1 MSSINTSNYWSSSA
15 STNKGMSG
23 LVSGMDTESMV
34 EQMLSGTQSKIDAQ
48 QALKQQT
55 LWKQEIYRDMITTIN
70 DFRNKYFNFSVDA
83 SSSKNFA
90 SSAFFN
96 TMQAAVKSGSGLNVV
111 GADSSALTGDMRVKI
126 KQLAETASIESAST
140 VSLSPDKVEGDVFT
154 KGLNTLTLNFK
165 QKMDDGT
172 TKDVAV
178 DVDLTGATDM
188 NQVVQKITKA
198 LSDEKVDGVLVENID
213 GKLQFTVNKDNK
225 FTYQSAG
232 GSQFAMAMAGFN
244 GGSTIETNSTGQSV
258 IKVKG
263 KFEQDPKV
271 DMTFDV
277 NLDGIT
283 KTITLKDVTAA
294 QLQGADVI
302 DSINDQLKKAFGV
315 TGGEQNIKVER
326 VGDDISGY
334 SLKFTMSKK
343 LTDEKGH
350 SFTLTGADLTTL
362 GITPGSSSV
371 VSYSTKLSDL
381 EKLTGTKLQKVEID
395 QEEDGTPIMGYAFT
409 LNGETFKFKEDATL
423 GDVINGVNDS
433 DAGVKISYSALSDTF
448 VMETTSSGAGF
459 SISVDDDQSN
469 VLNAIFGNIS
479 KGTKVAGK
487 DAIVEVNGVETTRSS
502 NTFTINGITMEL
514 TKANPAEEI
523 VIGTERDIDT
533 IVEGFKSFVE
543 DYNAMLEKLNGYM
556 DEDPDYKDYAPL
568 TDAQKK
574 EMTENQIK
582 LWEEKAKK
590 GLVRR
595 DSTVEA
601 FLSEMRTIMYTTP
614 GGSNISLY
622 NIGIETGNYK
632 DQGKL
637 VLDETALRNAL
648 ASNPGGVEQ
657 LFTQAQDGLAKL
669 LDNSLKNVAN
679 TSSGS
684 PGMLVQ
690 MAGLK
695 GYSSEKNNTLSQQ
708 ITSIEDRIE
717 QLKSIYEKQKERYWK
732 QFNTMERVL
741 ANMSAQSNYLSS
753 QFFSY

>member
-34 EQMLSGTQSKIDAQ
+34 EQMLSGTQSKIDTQ

-126 KQLAETASIESAST
+126 KQLAETASIEST
-140 VSLSPDKVEGDVFT
+140 VSLSPDEVKGDVFT

-165 QKMDDGT
+165 QKMADGT
-172 TKDVAV
+172 TQDVAV
-178 DVDLTGATDM
+178 DVDLTGATNMD
-188 NQVVQKITKA
+188 QVVQKITGA
-198 LSDEKVDGVLVENID
+198 LSAQKVDGVLVENID

-263 KFEQDPKV
+263 EFEQDPKV

-371 VSYSTKLSDL
+371 VSYSTKLSSL
-381 EKLTGTKLQKVEID
+381 AGVQTGSNGK
-395 QEEDGTPIMGYAFT
+395 YSFN
-409 LNGETFKFKEDATL
+409 LNGETFEFEADATL
-423 GDVINGVNDS
+423 GDLINTVNDS
-433 DAGVKISYSALSDTF
+433 DAGVKISYSSLSDTF

-459 SISVDDDQSN
+459 GIEIDDTASG
-469 VLNAIFGNIS
+469 LLKGIFGS
-479 KGTKVAGK
+479 AGGLDTGKVSIKGK

-582 LWEEKAKK
+582 LWEEKAKM

-614 GGSNISLY
+614 DGSDIALY
-622 NIGIETGNYK
+622 NIGIETGDYK

-648 ASNPGGVEQ
+648 ASDPGGVEQ

-684 PGMLVQ
+684 PGVLVQ

-695 GYSSEKNNTLSQQ
+695 GYSSEKNNTLSREVV
-708 ITSIEDRIE
+708 SIEDRIE

-732 QFNTMERVL
+732 QFNTMEQVL

>member
-15 STNKGMSG
+15 SSNKGMSG
-23 LVSGMDTESMV
+23 MISGMDTESMV

-48 QALKQQT
+48 EALKQQT

-83 SSSKNFA
+83 SSSMNFA
-90 SSAFFN
+90 SGAFFN
-96 TMQAAVKSGSGLNVV
+96 TMKAAVQGGSGLNIV

-126 KQLAETASIESAST
+126 KQLAETARMEST
-140 VSLSPDKVEGDVFT
+140 VSLSPDEVQGQVFT
-154 KGLNTLTLNFK
+154 NNLNTLTLNFK
-165 QKMDDGT
+165 QKMADGT
-172 TKDVAV
+172 TQDVAV

-188 NQVVQKITKA
+188 GQVAQKITDA
-198 LSDEKVDGVLVENID
+198 LSAQKVDGVLVENID

-294 QLQGADVI
+294 SITDGTVEK
-302 DSINDQLKKAFGV
+302 SINDQLKKAFGV
-315 TGGEQNIKVER
+315 STGSNGEEANVQVK
-326 VGDDISGY
+326 
-334 SLKFTMSKK
+334 LKNGKLTFTMSEK
-343 LTDEKGH
+343 LTNEKGH

-371 VSYSTKLSDL
+371 VSYSTKLSSL
-381 EKLTGTKLQKVEID
+381 AGVQTAPNGK
-395 QEEDGTPIMGYAFT
+395 YSFN
-409 LNGETFKFKEDATL
+409 LNGETFEFEADATL
-423 GDVINGVNDS
+423 GDLINTVNDS
-433 DAGVKISYSALSDTF
+433 DAGVKISYSSLSDTF

-459 SISVDDDQSN
+459 GIEIDDTASG
-469 VLNAIFGNIS
+469 LLKGIFGNAQGLDS
-479 KGTKVAGK
+479 GTVSIRGK
-487 DAIVEVNGVETTRSS
+487 DAIVEIDGVETTRSS
-502 NTFTINGITMEL
+502 NTITINGITMEL
-514 TKANPAEEI
+514 TKADPNEEI
-523 VIGTERDIDT
+523 VIGTERDVDK
-533 IVEGFKSFVE
+533 IVEGFKSFIE
-543 DYNAMLEKLNGYM
+543 DYNAMLDKLNGYM
-556 DEDPDYKDYAPL
+556 NEDPEYKDYAPL
-568 TDAQKK
+568 TEEQKK
-574 EMTENQIK
+574 EMTESQIK
-582 LWEEKAKK
+582 LWEEKAKT

-614 GGSNISLY
+614 EGSNIALY

-632 DQGKL
+632 EKGKL

-648 ASNPGGVEQ
+648 ANDPSGVEQ

-669 LDNSLKNVAN
+669 LDDSLKNVAN

-690 MAGLK
+690 MAGAK
-695 GYSSEKNNTLSQQ
+695 GYSSEGNNTLSREVV
-708 ITSIEDRIE
+708 SIEDRIE

-732 QFNTMERVL
+732 QFNTMEQVL
-741 ANMSAQSNYLSS
+741 ANMSAQSSYLSS

>member
-15 STNKGMSG
+15 SSNKGMSG
-23 LVSGMDTESMV
+23 MISGMDTESMV

-48 QALKQQT
+48 EALKQQT

-83 SSSKNFA
+83 SSSMNFA
-90 SSAFFN
+90 SGAFFN
-96 TMQAAVKSGSGLNVV
+96 TMKAAVQGGSGLNIV

-126 KQLAETASIESAST
+126 KQLAETARMEST
-140 VSLSPDKVEGDVFT
+140 VSLSPDEVQGQVFT
-154 KGLNTLTLNFK
+154 NNLNTLTLNFK
-165 QKMDDGT
+165 QTMDDGST
-172 TKDVAV
+172 QNVAV
-178 DVDLTGATDM
+178 NVDLAGAADM
-188 NQVVQKITKA
+188 DQVVQKITAA
-198 LSDEKVDGVLVENID
+198 LSSNGVDGVKVENVD
-213 GKLQFTVNKDNK
+213 GKLQMTVDKDNE

-232 GSQFAMAMAGFN
+232 GSQFAMKMAGFSA
-244 GGSTIETNSTGQSV
+244 GVTTEKSESGESV

-263 KFEQDPKV
+263 KFDQDPKV
-271 DMTFDV
+271 GMTFDV

-283 KTITLKDVTAA
+283 KTITLKDVTVA
-294 QLQGADVI
+294 QMQGDDVKN
-302 DSINDQLKKAFGV
+302 SINDQLKKAFGV
-315 TGGEQNIKVER
+315 TNGEQNMKVEK
-326 VGDDISGY
+326 VGDASSGY

-371 VSYSTKLSDL
+371 VSYSTKLSSL
-381 EKLTGTKLQKVEID
+381 AGVQTGSNGK
-395 QEEDGTPIMGYAFT
+395 YSFT
-409 LNGETFKFKEDATL
+409 LNGETFEFEADATL
-423 GDVINGVNDS
+423 GDLINTVNDS
-433 DAGVKISYSALSDTF
+433 DAGVKISYSSLSDTF

-502 NTFTINGITMEL
+502 NTITINGITMEL
-514 TKANPAEEI
+514 TKADPNEEI
-523 VIGTERDIDT
+523 VIGTERDVDK
-533 IVEGFKSFVE
+533 IVEGFKSFIE
-543 DYNAMLEKLNGYM
+543 DYNAMLDKLNGYM
-556 DEDPDYKDYAPL
+556 NEDPEYKDYAPL
-568 TDAQKK
+568 TEEQKK
-574 EMTENQIK
+574 EMTESQIK
-582 LWEEKAKK
+582 LWEEKAKT

-614 GGSNISLY
+614 EGSNIALY

-632 DQGKL
+632 EKGKL

-648 ASNPGGVEQ
+648 ANDPSGVEQ

-669 LDNSLKNVAN
+669 LDDSLKNVAN

-690 MAGLK
+690 MAGAK
-695 GYSSEKNNTLSQQ
+695 GYSSEGNNMLSREVV
-708 ITSIEDRIE
+708 SIEDRIE

-732 QFNTMERVL
+732 QFNTMEQVL

>member
-15 STNKGMSG
+15 SSNKGMSG
-23 LVSGMDTESMV
+23 MISGMDTESMV

-48 QALKQQT
+48 EALKQQT

-83 SSSKNFA
+83 SSSMNFA
-90 SSAFFN
+90 SGAFFN
-96 TMQAAVKSGSGLNVV
+96 TMKAAVQGGSGLNIV

-126 KQLAETASIESAST
+126 KQLAETASIEST
-140 VSLSPDKVEGDVFT
+140 VSLSPDEVQGQVFT
-154 KGLNTLTLNFK
+154 NNLNTLTLNFK
-165 QKMDDGT
+165 QTMDDGST
-172 TKDVAV
+172 QNVAV
-178 DVDLTGATDM
+178 NVDLAGAADM
-188 NQVVQKITKA
+188 DQVVQKITAA
-198 LSDEKVDGVLVENID
+198 LSSNGVDGVKVENVD
-213 GKLQFTVNKDNK
+213 GKLQMTVDKDNE

-232 GSQFAMAMAGFN
+232 GSQFAMKMAGFSA
-244 GGSTIETNSTGQSV
+244 GVTTEKSESGESV

-263 KFEQDPKV
+263 EFDQDPKV

-283 KTITLKDVTAA
+283 KTITLKDVTVA
-294 QLQGADVI
+294 QMQGDDVKN
-302 DSINDQLKKAFGV
+302 SINDQLKKAFGV
-315 TGGEQNIKVER
+315 TNGKQNIKVEK
-326 VGDDISGY
+326 VGDASSGY

-371 VSYSTKLSDL
+371 VSYSTKLSS
-381 EKLTGTKLQKVEID
+381 LTGVQTGSNGK
-395 QEEDGTPIMGYAFT
+395 YSFN
-409 LNGETFKFKEDATL
+409 LNGETFEFEADATL
-423 GDVINGVNDS
+423 GDLINTVNDS
-433 DAGVKISYSALSDTF
+433 DAGVKISYSSLSDTF

-514 TKANPAEEI
+514 TKANPNEEI
-523 VIGTERDIDT
+523 VIGTERDVDK
-533 IVEGFKSFVE
+533 IVEGFKSFIE
-543 DYNAMLEKLNGYM
+543 DYNAMLDKLNGYM
-556 DEDPDYKDYAPL
+556 NEDPEYKDYAPL
-568 TDAQKK
+568 TEEQKK
-574 EMTENQIK
+574 EMTESQIK
-582 LWEEKAKK
+582 LWEEKAKT

-614 GGSNISLY
+614 EGSNIALY

-632 DQGKL
+632 EKGKL

-648 ASNPGGVEQ
+648 ANDPSGVEQ

-669 LDNSLKNVAN
+669 LDDSLKNVAN

-690 MAGLK
+690 MAGAK
-695 GYSSEKNNTLSQQ
+695 GYSSEGNNTLSREVV
-708 ITSIEDRIE
+708 SIEDRIE

-732 QFNTMERVL
+732 QFNTMEQVL
-741 ANMSAQSNYLSS
+741 ANMSSQSSYIQS
-753 QFFSY
+753 QFYSY

>member
-15 STNKGMSG
+15 SSNKGMSG
-23 LVSGMDTESMV
+23 MISGMDTESMV

-48 QALKQQT
+48 EALKQQT

-83 SSSKNFA
+83 SSSMNFA
-90 SSAFFN
+90 SGAFFN
-96 TMQAAVKSGSGLNVV
+96 TMKAAVQGGSGLNIV

-126 KQLAETASIESAST
+126 KQLAETARMEST
-140 VSLSPDKVEGDVFT
+140 VSLSPDEVQGQVFT
-154 KGLNTLTLNFK
+154 NNLNTLTLNFK
-165 QKMDDGT
+165 QTMDDGST
-172 TKDVAV
+172 QNVAV
-178 DVDLTGATDM
+178 NVDLAGAADM
-188 NQVVQKITKA
+188 DQVVQKITAA
-198 LSDEKVDGVLVENID
+198 LSSNGVDGVKVENVD
-213 GKLQFTVNKDNK
+213 GKLQMTVDKDNE

-232 GSQFAMAMAGFN
+232 GSQFAMKMAGFSA
-244 GGSTIETNSTGQSV
+244 GVTTEKSESGESV

-263 KFEQDPKV
+263 EFDQDPKV

-283 KTITLKDVTAA
+283 KTITLKDVTVA
-294 QLQGADVI
+294 QMQGGDVI
-302 DSINDQLKKAFGV
+302 NSINDQLKKAFGV
-315 TGGEQNIKVER
+315 TNGEQNMKVEK
-326 VGDDISGY
+326 VGDASSGY

-371 VSYSTKLSDL
+371 VSYSTKLSSL
-381 EKLTGTKLQKVEID
+381 AGVQTGSNGK
-395 QEEDGTPIMGYAFT
+395 YSFN
-409 LNGETFKFKEDATL
+409 LNGETFEFEADATL
-423 GDVINGVNDS
+423 GDLINTVNDS

-502 NTFTINGITMEL
+502 NTITINGITMEL
-514 TKANPAEEI
+514 TKADPNEEI
-523 VIGTERDIDT
+523 VIGTERDVDK
-533 IVEGFKSFVE
+533 IVEGFKSFIE
-543 DYNAMLEKLNGYM
+543 DYNAMLDKLNGYM
-556 DEDPDYKDYAPL
+556 NEDPEYKDYAPL
-568 TDAQKK
+568 TEEQKK
-574 EMTENQIK
+574 EMTESQIK
-582 LWEEKAKK
+582 LWEEKAKT

-614 GGSNISLY
+614 EGSNIALY

-632 DQGKL
+632 EKGKL

-648 ASNPGGVEQ
+648 ANDPSGVEQ

-669 LDNSLKNVAN
+669 LDDSLKNVAN

-690 MAGLK
+690 MAGAK
-695 GYSSEKNNTLSQQ
+695 GYSSEGNNTLSREVV
-708 ITSIEDRIE
+708 SIEDRIE

-732 QFNTMERVL
+732 QFNTMEQVL
-741 ANMSAQSNYLSS
+741 ANMSSQSSYIQS
-753 QFFSY
+753 QFYSY

>member
-15 STNKGMSG
+15 SSNKGMSG
-23 LVSGMDTESMV
+23 MISGMDTESMV

-48 QALKQQT
+48 EALKQQT

-83 SSSKNFA
+83 SSSMNFA
-90 SSAFFN
+90 SGAFFN
-96 TMQAAVKSGSGLNVV
+96 TMKAAVQGGSGLNIV

-126 KQLAETASIESAST
+126 KQLAETARMEST
-140 VSLSPDKVEGDVFT
+140 VSLSPDEVQGQVFT
-154 KGLNTLTLNFK
+154 NNLNTLTLNFK
-165 QKMDDGT
+165 QTMDDGST
-172 TKDVAV
+172 QNVAV
-178 DVDLTGATDM
+178 NVDLAGATDM

-198 LSDEKVDGVLVENID
+198 LSDEKVDGVLVKNID

-232 GSQFAMAMAGFN
+232 GSQFAMAMAGFSA
-244 GGSTIETNSTGQSV
+244 GVTTEKSESGESV

-263 KFEQDPKV
+263 KFDQDPKV

-283 KTITLKDVTAA
+283 KTITLKDVTVA
-294 QLQGADVI
+294 QMQGDDVI
-302 DSINDQLKKAFGV
+302 NSINDQLKKAFGV
-315 TGGEQNIKVER
+315 TNGEQNMKVEK
-326 VGDDISGY
+326 VGDASSGY
-334 SLKFTMSKK
+334 SLKFSMSQK
-343 LTDEKGH
+343 LTTGKGH

-381 EKLTGTKLQKVEID
+381 AGVQADSNGK
-395 QEEDGTPIMGYAFT
+395 YSFT
-409 LNGETFKFKEDATL
+409 LNGETFEFEADATL
-423 GDVINGVNDS
+423 GDLINTVNDS
-433 DAGVKISYSALSDTF
+433 DAGVKISYSSLSDTF

-459 SISVDDDQSN
+459 GISVDDDQSN

-514 TKANPAEEI
+514 TKADPNEEI
-523 VIGTERDIDT
+523 VIGTERDVDK
-533 IVEGFKSFVE
+533 IVEGFKSFIE
-543 DYNAMLEKLNGYM
+543 DYNAMLDKLNGYM
-556 DEDPDYKDYAPL
+556 NEDPEYKDYAPL
-568 TDAQKK
+568 TEEQKK

-614 GGSNISLY
+614 EGSNIALY

-632 DQGKL
+632 EKGKL
-637 VLDETALRNAL
+637 VLDENALRNAL
-648 ASNPGGVEQ
+648 ANDPSGVEQ

-669 LDNSLKNVAN
+669 LDDSLKNVAN

-690 MAGLK
+690 MAGAK
-695 GYSSEKNNTLSQQ
+695 GYSSEGNNTLSREVV
-708 ITSIEDRIE
+708 SIEDRIE

-732 QFNTMERVL
+732 QFNTMEQVL
-741 ANMSAQSNYLSS
+741 ANMSSQSSYIQS
-753 QFFSY
+753 QFYSY

>member
-1 MSSINTSNYWSSSA
+1 MSSISTSNYWSSSA

-83 SSSKNFA
+83 SSNMNFA

-96 TMQAAVKSGSGLNVV
+96 TMQAAVKSGSGLNIV

-126 KQLAETASIESAST
+126 KQLAETARIESAKDG
-140 VSLSPDKVEGDVFT
+140 LKSPDVVVGEVFT
-154 KGLNTLTLNFK
+154 NKLNTLTLNFK
-165 QKMDDGT
+165 QKMDDGST
-172 TKDVAV
+172 QDVAV
-178 DVDLTGATDM
+178 DVDLTDATDM
-188 NQVVQKITKA
+188 EKVKEKITSA
-198 LSDEKVDGVLVENID
+198 LSTQKVDGVLVENID
-213 GKLQFTVNKDNK
+213 GKLQITVNKDND
-225 FTYQSAG
+225 FTYQSAS
-232 GSQFAMAMAGFN
+232 GSQFAMAMAGFSA
-244 GGSTIETNSTGQSV
+244 GSTIETNATGQSV

-263 KFEQDPKV
+263 EFEQDPTV

-283 KTITLKDVTAA
+283 KTITLKDVTSASITD
-294 QLQGADVI
+294 GTVVK
-302 DSINDQLKKAFGV
+302 SINDQLKKAFGV
-315 TGGEQNIKVER
+315 SPIINEHGTEVGEEANVQAKLED
-326 VGDDISGY
+326 G
-334 SLKFTMSKK
+334 K
-343 LTDEKGH
+343 LTFSMSDRLTNKEKGH

-371 VSYSTKLSDL
+371 VSYSTKLSS
-381 EKLTGTKLQKVEID
+381 LQGVQTNGK
-395 QEEDGTPIMGYAFT
+395 YSFT
-409 LNGETFKFKEDATL
+409 LNGETFEFEADATL
-423 GDVINGVNDS
+423 GDLINTVNDS
-433 DAGVKISYSALSDTF
+433 DAGVKISYASLSDTF

-459 SISVDDDQSN
+459 GIEIDDTASG
-469 VLNAIFGNIS
+469 LLKGIFGNAEGLDS
-479 KGTKVAGK
+479 GTVSIKGK
-487 DAIVEVNGVETTRSS
+487 DAIVEIDGVETTRSS
-502 NTFTINGITMEL
+502 NTFTVNGITMEL
-514 TKANPAEEI
+514 TKANPDEEI
-523 VIGTERDIDT
+523 VIGTERDIDK

-543 DYNAMLEKLNGYM
+543 DYNAMLDKLNGYM
-556 DEDPDYKDYAPL
+556 DEDPEYKDYAPL

-582 LWEEKAKK
+582 LWEEKAKT

-614 GGSNISLY
+614 EGSNIALY

-648 ASNPGGVEQ
+648 ASDPGGVEQ

-708 ITSIEDRIE
+708 IVSIEDRIE

-732 QFNTMERVL
+732 QFNTMEQVL
-741 ANMSAQSNYLSS
+741 ANMSAQSSYLSS

>member
-15 STNKGMSG
+15 SSNKGMSG
-23 LVSGMDTESMV
+23 MISGMDTESMV

-48 QALKQQT
+48 EALKQQT

-83 SSSKNFA
+83 SSSMNFA
-90 SSAFFN
+90 SGAFFN
-96 TMQAAVKSGSGLNVV
+96 TMKAAVQGGSGLNIV

-126 KQLAETASIESAST
+126 KQLAETARMEST
-140 VSLSPDKVEGDVFT
+140 VSLSPDEVQGQVFT
-154 KGLNTLTLNFK
+154 NNLNTLTLNFK
-165 QKMDDGT
+165 QTMDDGST
-172 TKDVAV
+172 QNVAV
-178 DVDLTGATDM
+178 NVDLAGATDM

-198 LSDEKVDGVLVENID
+198 LSDEKVDGVLVKNID

-232 GSQFAMAMAGFN
+232 GSQFAMAMAGFSA
-244 GGSTIETNSTGQSV
+244 GVTTEKSESGESV

-263 KFEQDPKV
+263 KFDQDPKV

-283 KTITLKDVTAA
+283 KTITLKDVTVA
-294 QLQGADVI
+294 QMQGDDVI
-302 DSINDQLKKAFGV
+302 NSINDQLKKAFGV
-315 TGGEQNIKVER
+315 TNGEQNMKVEK
-326 VGDDISGY
+326 VGDASSGY
-334 SLKFTMSKK
+334 SLKFSMSQK
-343 LTDEKGH
+343 LTTGKGH

-381 EKLTGTKLQKVEID
+381 AGVQADSNGK
-395 QEEDGTPIMGYAFT
+395 YSFT
-409 LNGETFKFKEDATL
+409 LNGETFEFEADATL
-423 GDVINGVNDS
+423 GDLINTVNDS
-433 DAGVKISYSALSDTF
+433 DAGVKISYSSLSDTF

-459 SISVDDDQSN
+459 GISVDDDQSN

-514 TKANPAEEI
+514 TKADPNEEI
-523 VIGTERDIDT
+523 VIGTERDVDK
-533 IVEGFKSFVE
+533 IVEGFKSFIE
-543 DYNAMLEKLNGYM
+543 DYNAMLDKLNGYM
-556 DEDPDYKDYAPL
+556 NEDPEYKDYAPL
-568 TDAQKK
+568 TEEQKK
-574 EMTENQIK
+574 EMTESQIK
-582 LWEEKAKK
+582 LWEEKAKT

-614 GGSNISLY
+614 EGSNIALY

-632 DQGKL
+632 EKGKL
-637 VLDETALRNAL
+637 VLDENALRNAL
-648 ASNPGGVEQ
+648 ANDPSGVEQ

-669 LDNSLKNVAN
+669 LDDSLKNVAN

-690 MAGLK
+690 MAGAK
-695 GYSSEKNNTLSQQ
+695 GYSSEGNNTLSREVV
-708 ITSIEDRIE
+708 SIEDRIE

-732 QFNTMERVL
+732 QFNTMEQVL
-741 ANMSAQSNYLSS
+741 ANMSSQSSYIQS
-753 QFFSY
+753 QFYSY

>member
-15 STNKGMSG
+15 SSNKGMSG
-23 LVSGMDTESMV
+23 MISGMDTESMV

-48 QALKQQT
+48 EALKQQT

-83 SSSKNFA
+83 SSSMNFA
-90 SSAFFN
+90 SGAFFN
-96 TMQAAVKSGSGLNVV
+96 TMKAAVQGGSGLNIV

-126 KQLAETASIESAST
+126 KQLAETARMEST
-140 VSLSPDKVEGDVFT
+140 VSLSPDKVEGEAFT
-154 KGLNTLTLNFK
+154 GKLNTLTLNFK
-165 QKMDDGT
+165 QKMADGT
-172 TKDVAV
+172 TQDVAV

-188 NQVVQKITKA
+188 DQVVQKITAA
-198 LSDEKVDGVLVENID
+198 LSDKKVDGVLVENID

-294 QLQGADVI
+294 SITDGTVEK
-302 DSINDQLKKAFGV
+302 SINDQLKKAFGV
-315 TGGEQNIKVER
+315 STGSNGEEANVQAKLENGK
-326 VGDDISGY
+326 
-334 SLKFTMSKK
+334 LTFTMSEK
-343 LTDEKGH
+343 LTNEKGH

-371 VSYSTKLSDL
+371 VSYSTKLSSL
-381 EKLTGTKLQKVEID
+381 AGVQTGSNGK
-395 QEEDGTPIMGYAFT
+395 YSFN
-409 LNGETFKFKEDATL
+409 LNGETFEFEADATL
-423 GDVINGVNDS
+423 GDLINTVNDS
-433 DAGVKISYSALSDTF
+433 DAGVKISYSSLSDTF

-459 SISVDDDQSN
+459 GIEIDDTASG
-469 VLNAIFGNIS
+469 LLKGIFGNAQGLDS
-479 KGTKVAGK
+479 GTVSIRGK
-487 DAIVEVNGVETTRSS
+487 DAIVEIDGVETTRSS
-502 NTFTINGITMEL
+502 NTITINGITMEL
-514 TKANPAEEI
+514 TKADPNEEI
-523 VIGTERDIDT
+523 VIGTERDVDK
-533 IVEGFKSFVE
+533 IVEGFKSFIE
-543 DYNAMLEKLNGYM
+543 DYNAMLDKLNGYM
-556 DEDPDYKDYAPL
+556 NEDPEYKDYAPL
-568 TDAQKK
+568 TEEQKK
-574 EMTENQIK
+574 EMTESQIK
-582 LWEEKAKK
+582 LWEEKAKT

-614 GGSNISLY
+614 EGSNIALY

-632 DQGKL
+632 EKGKL

-648 ASNPGGVEQ
+648 ANDPSGVEQ

-669 LDNSLKNVAN
+669 LDDSLKNVAN

-690 MAGLK
+690 MAGAK
-695 GYSSEKNNTLSQQ
+695 GYSSEGNNTLSREVV
-708 ITSIEDRIE
+708 SIEDRIE
-717 QLKSIYEKQKERYWK
+717 QLKSLYEKQKERYWK
-732 QFNTMERVL
+732 QFNTMEQVL
-741 ANMSAQSNYLSS
+741 ANMSSQSSYIQS
-753 QFFSY
+753 QFYSY

>member
-23 LVSGMDTESMV
+23 LISGMDTESMV

-83 SSSKNFA
+83 SSSMNFA

-126 KQLAETASIESAST
+126 KQLAETASIEST
-140 VSLSPDKVEGDVFT
+140 VSLSPDKVEGEAFT
-154 KGLNTLTLNFK
+154 GKLNTLTLNFK

-172 TKDVAV
+172 TQDVAV

-188 NQVVQKITKA
+188 GQVAQKITAA
-198 LSDEKVDGVLVENID
+198 LSDKKVDGVLVENID

-263 KFEQDPKV
+263 EFEQDPKV

-294 QLQGADVI
+294 SITDGTVEK
-302 DSINDQLKKAFGV
+302 SINDQLKKAFGV
-315 TGGEQNIKVER
+315 STGSNGEEANVQAKLENGK
-326 VGDDISGY
+326 
-334 SLKFTMSKK
+334 LTFTMSEK
-343 LTDEKGH
+343 LTNEKGH

-371 VSYSTKLSDL
+371 VSYSTKLSSL
-381 EKLTGTKLQKVEID
+381 AGVPTSSNGK
-395 QEEDGTPIMGYAFT
+395 YSFN
-409 LNGETFKFKEDATL
+409 LNGETFEFEADATL
-423 GDVINGVNDS
+423 GDLINTVNDS
-433 DAGVKISYSALSDTF
+433 DAGVKISYSSLSDTF

-459 SISVDDDQSN
+459 GIEIDDTASG
-469 VLNAIFGNIS
+469 LLKGIFGS
-479 KGTKVAGK
+479 AGGLDTGKVSIKGK

-514 TKANPAEEI
+514 TKANPNEEI

-543 DYNAMLEKLNGYM
+543 DYNAMLKKLNGYM
-556 DEDPDYKDYAPL
+556 DEDPEYKDYAPL

-582 LWEEKAKK
+582 LWEEKAKM

-614 GGSNISLY
+614 DGSDIALY

-648 ASNPGGVEQ
+648 ASDPGGVEQ

-708 ITSIEDRIE
+708 ITSIEERIE

-732 QFNTMERVL
+732 QFNTMEQVL

>member
-15 STNKGMSG
+15 SSNKGMSG
-23 LVSGMDTESMV
+23 MISGMDTESMV

-48 QALKQQT
+48 EALKQQT

-83 SSSKNFA
+83 SSSMNFA
-90 SSAFFN
+90 SGAFFN
-96 TMQAAVKSGSGLNVV
+96 TMKAAVQGGSGLNIV

-126 KQLAETASIESAST
+126 KQLAETARMEST
-140 VSLSPDKVEGDVFT
+140 VSLSPDEVQGQVFT
-154 KGLNTLTLNFK
+154 NNLNTLTLNFK
-165 QKMDDGT
+165 QTMDDGST
-172 TKDVAV
+172 QNVAV
-178 DVDLTGATDM
+178 NVDLAGATDM

-198 LSDEKVDGVLVENID
+198 LSDEKVDGVLVKNID

-225 FTYQSAG
+225 FTYHSAG
-232 GSQFAMAMAGFN
+232 GSQFAMAMAGFSA
-244 GGSTIETNSTGQSV
+244 GVTTEKSESGESV

-263 KFEQDPKV
+263 KFDQDPKV

-283 KTITLKDVTAA
+283 KTITLKDVTVA
-294 QLQGADVI
+294 QMQGDDVI
-302 DSINDQLKKAFGV
+302 NSINDQLKKAFGV
-315 TGGEQNIKVER
+315 TNGEQNMKVEK
-326 VGDDISGY
+326 VGDASSGY
-334 SLKFTMSKK
+334 SLKFSMSQK
-343 LTDEKGH
+343 LTTGKGH

-381 EKLTGTKLQKVEID
+381 AGVQADSNGK
-395 QEEDGTPIMGYAFT
+395 YSFT
-409 LNGETFKFKEDATL
+409 LNGETFEFEADATL
-423 GDVINGVNDS
+423 GDLINTVNDS
-433 DAGVKISYSALSDTF
+433 DAGVKISYSSLSDTF

-459 SISVDDDQSN
+459 GISVDDDQSN

-514 TKANPAEEI
+514 TKADPNEEI
-523 VIGTERDIDT
+523 VIGTERDVDK
-533 IVEGFKSFVE
+533 IVEGFKSFIE
-543 DYNAMLEKLNGYM
+543 DYNAMLDKLNGYM
-556 DEDPDYKDYAPL
+556 NEDPEYKDYAPL
-568 TDAQKK
+568 TEEQKK
-574 EMTENQIK
+574 EMTESQIK
-582 LWEEKAKK
+582 LWEEKAKT

-614 GGSNISLY
+614 EGSNIALY

-632 DQGKL
+632 EKGKL
-637 VLDETALRNAL
+637 VLDENALRNAL
-648 ASNPGGVEQ
+648 ANDPSGVEQ

-669 LDNSLKNVAN
+669 LDDSLKNVAN

-690 MAGLK
+690 MAGAK
-695 GYSSEKNNTLSQQ
+695 GYSSEGNNTLSREVV
-708 ITSIEDRIE
+708 SIEDRIE

-732 QFNTMERVL
+732 QFNTMEQVL
-741 ANMSAQSNYLSS
+741 ANMSSQSSYIQS
-753 QFFSY
+753 QFYSY